1 MPTPRVEIR
10 DICKRLP
17 SRGGGELEILRSVSV
32 QIEDGE
38 FVCVVGPSGCGKT
51 TLLRIV
57 DGLIPPSSGVI
68 LIDGKQVQGPGP
80 DRGFVFQSDGLFPW
94 RTTQQNVSYGLD
106 VRRMAKSLKASIIQD
121 IINLVGLRGFENH
134 FPHELS
140 GGMRQRVNLA
150 RAFAVD
156 PQVLL
161 MDEPFAALDA
171 QTRELLQAE
180 LLRIWSERRKTAL
193 FITHQLEE
201 AVYLGDRVVVMRSRP
216 GSVRE
221 VVSIELPRPR
231 ALSVKRTPLFNE
243 YVDHIWAM
251 LQEEVGRSMGAR

>member
-10 DICKRLP
+10 DVCKSLP
-17 SRGGGELEILRSVSV
+17 SRAGGELEILRAVNI
-32 QIEDGE
+32 QISDGE

-57 DGLIPPSSGVI
+57 DGLIPPTSGEI
-68 LIDGKQVQGPGP
+68 LIDGRPIAGPGP

-94 RTTQQNVSYGLD
+94 RTTKQNVAYGLD
-106 VRRMAKSLKASIIQD
+106 VRRMSGSQQEPIVRD
-121 IINLVGLRGFENH
+121 IINLVGLKGFENH

-140 GGMRQRVNLA
+140 GGMRQRANLA

-161 MDEPFAALDA
+161 MDEPFASLDA

-180 LLRIWSERRKTAL
+180 LLRIWSERRKTVL
-193 FITHQLEE
+193 FVTHQLEE

-216 GSVRE
+216 GSIRE
-221 VVSIELPRPR
+221 VVNIDLQRPR
-231 ALSVKRTPLFNE
+231 LLSIKRTPAFNE
-243 YVDHIWAM
+243 YVDRIWAM
-251 LQEEVGRSMGAR
+251 MQEEVGQAMGAH